1 MLRPYHLAL
10 IIVIVLVGV
19 IAVSAQDDNILIVA
33 SNGQFSTIEAAL
45 DAAQSRA
52 TIEVHGGIYAAP
64 LLIEK
69 SVTLIGINNPVIDG
83 GGEGT
88 TVVISADDVIFRG
101 FTIRNTGLNNS
112 HEDSG
117 IIIQA
122 DRVTVEENR
131 LEDVL
136 FGIYFADAHDGIAR
150 NNIVRGYQDIEL
162 ARRGDGMRVW
172 FSRNLLLEGND
183 ISTTRDTLVWYA
195 DDITIINNRFDNNR
209 YGLHFMY
216 SDNAHIEGNHF
227 TNNSVGTYLMY
238 SNGLRV
244 IGNNLSYNR
253 GPSGYGLALKDMDN
267 VIAYDNWFIGNRA
280 GLFLD
285 NSPALYEGYNEF
297 YDNAFAYNDIGVTAQ
312 AHVGRNHFYHNAF
325 LENTQQAST
334 RGRGTLQG
342 NTWTIDGVGNYWSDY
357 VGYDADENTIGDM
370 PYRAEGLF
378 EDLADSYPEL
388 RFFIYSPAS
397 QAVDMAASAFPSL
410 RPEPKLIDDAPLI
423 TIPLPDATVV
433 LQTQSESNL
442 FFPSLLLILLG
453 TLPFWSLFYQRYQSL
468 KIGTKGLVS

>member
-1 MLRPYHLAL
+1 M
-10 IIVIVLVGV
+10 
-19 IAVSAQDDNILIVA
+19 VSAQENNTLIVA
-33 SNGQFSTIEAAL
+33 PDGQFSTIEAAL
-45 DAAQSRA
+45 NIAESGAI
-52 TIEVHGGIYAAP
+52 IEVHGGIYSAP

-69 SVTLIGINNPVIDG
+69 TVTLIGIDNPIIDG
-83 GGEGT
+83 GGAGT
-88 TVVISADDVIFRG
+88 TVIIAADDVIFRG

-122 DRVTVEENR
+122 DRVTVEDNL

-136 FGIYFADAHDGIAR
+136 YGIYFADAQDGIAH
-150 NNIVRGYQDIEL
+150 NNVVHGYNLDL

-172 FSRNLLLEGND
+172 FSRNVRLENND
-183 ISTTRDTLVWYA
+183 ISTTRDTLIWYA
-195 DDITIINNRFDNNR
+195 DDITIINNSFHNNR

-216 SDNAHIEGNHF
+216 SNNAHIEGNHF

-238 SNGLRV
+238 SKGLRV

-253 GPSGYGLALKDMDN
+253 GPSGYGIALKDMDD
-267 VIAYDNWFIGNRA
+267 VIVRDNWFIGNRA

-312 AHVGRNHFYHNAF
+312 ASVVRNHFYNNAF
-325 LENTQQAST
+325 LENTQQVST

-342 NTWTIDGVGNYWSDY
+342 NTWTINDVGNYWSDY
-357 VGYDADENTIGDM
+357 VGYDADENAVGDM

-378 EDLADSYPEL
+378 ENLADAYPEL

-410 RPEPKLIDDAPLI
+410 RPEPKLIDDAPL
-423 TIPLPDATVV
+423 TMLNLPDAAVV

-442 FFPSLLLILLG
+442 FFPALLLIVIG
-453 TLPFWSLFYQRYQSL
+453 TLPFWALFYQHYQSL
-468 KIGTKGLVS
+468 QIGTQEAVS